1 MATFANR
8 NINRL
13 NLHSGLLQLSFN
25 LGGTF
30 SYAFMVKNGLPLPFV
45 FLVVAAILGLRFIV
59 RPILLVVSP
68 LIGLKYTLVMGSVV
82 LGLQYVALAQ
92 VKGLDAALLVY
103 ILISG
108 VGNVFYWTSFHAI
121 FASLGDDHARGRQ
134 VGFRQAL
141 TAVATII
148 GPAAGGVML
157 TLFGPWAAFGAA
169 GLAAICSTLPLTGVI
184 NPTVAKQAPPGAYSA
199 ARRGTAI
206 FALDGWVVSA
216 NYTAWNLILFLAL
229 GQAFDSY
236 GSALAAAALA
246 GAAGGYFLGRF
257 IDAGHGRRAVTLF
270 CLVACS
276 MLVIQALA
284 GFDPVK
290 VVAVALLG
298 SAVGGLYIPAMMT
311 AIYNDAKRAPC
322 SLRYQF
328 AAEGGWDAGGIAVCL
343 TAYLL
348 LAHAIPLQAVLLLA
362 LPGVLLQAVL
372 LRTRYAPRIRNL
384 SAGQ

>member
-1 MATFANR
+1 MATFTNR

-45 FLVVAAILGLRFIV
+45 FLVVAAILVLRFIL

-68 LIGLKYTLVMGSVV
+68 LIGLKFTLIVGSIV
-82 LGLQYVALAQ
+82 LAIQYVALAQ
-92 VKGLDAALLVY
+92 VKGLDGALIAY

-108 VGNVFYWTSFHAI
+108 IGNVFYWTSFHAI

-134 VGFRQAL
+134 IGFRQAL
-141 TAVATII
+141 AAVASIV
-148 GPAAGGVML
+148 GPAAGGLML

-169 GLAAICSTLPLTGVI
+169 GLAALCSTLPLIGVI
-184 NPTVAKQAPPGAYSA
+184 NPAVAKQAPPGAYSA
-199 ARRGTAI
+199 ARKGTAI
-206 FALDGWVVSA
+206 FALDGWIVSA
-216 NYTAWNLILFLAL
+216 SYTAWNLILFLAL
-229 GQAFDSY
+229 GQAYDSY
-236 GSALAAAALA
+236 GSVLAAAALA
-246 GAAGGYFLGRF
+246 GAAGGYMLGGF
-257 IDAGHGRRAVTLF
+257 IDAGNGRKAVTIF

-290 VVAVALLG
+290 VVAVAILG
-298 SAVGGLYIPAMMT
+298 SALGGLYIPAMMT

-322 SLRYQF
+322 PLRYQF
-328 AAEGGWDAGGIAVCL
+328 AAEGGWDFGGVAVCL
-343 TAYLL
+343 AAYALL
-348 LAHAIPLQAVLLLA
+348 SNAIPLQAVLLLA

-372 LRTRYAPRIRNL
+372 LRTRYAAR
-384 SAGQ
+384 A